1 MKKILISIL
10 FILIS
15 CSSENDELVEA
26 QFICTVDYIEFTSNS
41 SAFVKFDVIVD
52 GISDSF
58 IAEHSFTTTQ
68 GSNYFIGE
76 NIVNIYNFIAN
87 GNEAKFDFEYGAN
100 LGAFCAELFPNI
112 PSHDHNPFAA
122 EALKSL
128 SGKNIGKWK
137 IKKKTTLKSIDIQ

>member
-1 MKKILISIL
+1 MKKILIPIL

-26 QFICTVDYIEFTSNS
+26 QFICTVDYVEFISNS

-58 IAEHSFTTTQ
+58 IAEHSFTTQ
-68 GSNYFIGE
+68 GSNYFIGD

-87 GNEAKFDFEYGAN
+87 GNEANFDFEYGAN

-137 IKKKTTLKSIDIQ
+137 IKKKTALKNINKQ

>member
-1 MKKILISIL
+1 M
-10 FILIS
+10 
-15 CSSENDELVEA
+15 
-26 QFICTVDYIEFTSNS
+26 
-41 SAFVKFDVIVD
+41 FDVIVN

-58 IAEHSFTTTQ
+58 IAEHSFKTQ
-68 GSNYFIGE
+68 GSNYFIGD
-76 NIVNIYNFIAN
+76 NIVNIFNFIAN
-87 GNEAKFDFEYGAN
+87 GNEAKFDFEYGVN

-137 IKKKTTLKSIDIQ
+137 IKKKTTLKSIDKQ